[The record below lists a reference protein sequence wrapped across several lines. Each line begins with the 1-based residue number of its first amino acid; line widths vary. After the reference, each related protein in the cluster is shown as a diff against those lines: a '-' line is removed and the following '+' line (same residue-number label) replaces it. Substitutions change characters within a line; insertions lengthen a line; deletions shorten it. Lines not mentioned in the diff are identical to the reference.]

1 MSLATDILWHAF
13 VTQQK
18 RKSKP
23 KPAPVVAK
31 PKPAVTAI
39 SNRNLH
45 LAHVPGCQR
54 LAWGWQVT
62 CIDGKHKRK
71 LGTFKQCHAH
81 ESHGDCGTCGSEE
94 DMTTYQP
101 GQTGLEH

>member
-13 VTQQK
+13 VTRAKQK
-18 RKSKP
+18 QEQKQE
-23 KPAPVVAK
+23 PANVK

-45 LAHVPGCQR
+45 MARVPGCQR

-62 CIDGKHKRK
+62 CIDGKKKRT
-71 LGTFKQCHAH
+71 LGTFKTMPRARIAWRLYHLWKRR
-81 ESHGDCGTCGSEE
+81 GFTNI
-94 DMTTYQP
+94 P
-101 GQTGLEH
+101 TGPNRD

>member
-13 VTQQK
+13 VTQAKHK
-18 RKSKP
+18 RKQKTSTSG
-23 KPAPVVAK
+23 AK

-45 LAHVPGCQR
+45 MARVPGCQR

-62 CIDGKHKRK
+62 CIDGKKKRT
-71 LGTFKQCHAH
+71 LGTFKTMLRAH
-81 ESHGDCGTCGSEE
+81 IAWRLYHLWKRRGYD
-94 DMTTYQP
+94 DIP
-101 GQTGLEH
+101 TGPSRA

>member
-13 VTQQK
+13 VTHAKHKQ
-18 RKSKP
+18 KP

-31 PKPAVTAI
+31 PKQAVTAI

-45 LAHVPGCQR
+45 MARVPGCQR

-62 CIDGKHKRK
+62 CIDGKKKRT
-71 LGTFKQCHAH
+71 LGTFKTMPRARIAWRLYHLWKRR
-81 ESHGDCGTCGSEE
+81 GFTDI
-94 DMTTYQP
+94 P
-101 GQTGLEH
+101 TGPKRA